1 MSDKTVEQLRGENA
15 VLVSLLRDCD
25 AVLATIV
32 PDDSDEAER
41 LGDLR
46 AAVAAAVGVKQ
57 LIESGELTHE

>member
-1 MSDKTVEQLRGENA
+1 MSDKTIEQLRGENA

-25 AVLATIV
+25 AVLETIV

-46 AAVAAAVGVKQ
+46 EAVAVAV
-57 LIESGELTHE
+57 ELSS

>member
-1 MSDKTVEQLRGENA
+1 MSDRTIEQLRGENA

-32 PDDSDEAER
+32 PDDSDEADR

-46 AAVAAAVGVKQ
+46 EAVAAAV
-57 LIESGELTHE
+57 ELSSSIKCYL